1 MLLDRYFEKCINN
14 KQSVHQARIKKF
26 YNWWRRRRR
35 RIAQRAKEIYLK
47 DFEEDVNTRL

>member
-1 MLLDRYFEKCINN
+1 
-14 KQSVHQARIKKF
+14 VHQARIKKS